1 MKHEGPKGDVAWRGA
16 RITALAT
23 LIVGV
28 LALVGIGINAYITLS
43 EGKRREDTQARGAA
57 RVLIS
62 ELFVAGHDIRD
73 IVRERLLRRFAD
85 EHPVDVPPGDLRLI
99 ASRLS
104 GRQWNRVSIALSDI
118 ANFRR
123 LVERRLEREGPGPM
137 PWEFVRYASEDLAAN
152 CLAQRALL
160 DLAEFENGP
169 CPILMHRPED
179 LPELR

>member
-1 MKHEGPKGDVAWRGA
+1 VKRDGHKGDAAWRGA
-16 RITALAT
+16 RFTALAT
-23 LIVGV
+23 LVVGV

-73 IVRERLLRRFAD
+73 LGNERLLRRFAD
-85 EHPVDVPPGDLRLI
+85 EYPVDVPPGDLRLI

-104 GRQWNRVSIALSDI
+104 ARQWNRVSVALSDL
-118 ANFRR
+118 ANLRR
-123 LVERRLEREGPGPM
+123 LVQRRLQREGPGPL

-160 DLAEFENGP
+160 DVAEFEDLP